1 MEYKI
6 QKNNLKKI
14 KTEFLEFFPNVLK
27 DKDQEKLIKEYQ
39 YIAYA
44 KKNKIVCCVLFKEY
58 LDFPYIWQLGRISTT
73 KKYLGKGIAS
83 NLLKEISNFITLKKG
98 KKILVYVS
106 EENKIAQKFY
116 IKNKFTKEAKIEK
129 MKLGIKPLFIF
140 TKEL

>member
-14 KTEFLEFFPNVLK
+14 KIEFLEFFPKVLK
-27 DKDQEKLIKEYQ
+27 DKDQEKLI
-39 YIAYA
+39 
-44 KKNKIVCCVLFKEY
+44 KEY